1 MTGLTIEHLSVAY
14 GKRGVFNELKMA
26 TVAPGSLVALLGA
39 NAVGKSTLLKSLAG
53 LQPAGGKVWLNDSEL
68 LAMPG
73 AERMQT
79 VGYLPQSL
87 PQSTSLLVWES
98 LCSGYRALRPQLPS
112 AVIERDIQAVLDQ
125 LGILD
130 LALRPLSTLSGGQ
143 RQMVGLAQVL
153 VRRPQL
159 MLLDEPTSALDM
171 RWQLRV
177 LQLLHEVCRET
188 GAIAVIAIHD
198 INLALR
204 FCDWIAVL
212 GQGRLLAAGPA
223 RETISRE
230 LLRDAFA
237 IEARVENCSLGWP
250 MVITDGA
257 QTHIKSQATIKSH
270 APIRANATI
279 KSDALIKSNDNGAD
293 LQLHKPPRSAEK
305 TATQNLANSS
315 AEKRDEAIAEN

>member
-14 GKRGVFNELKMA
+14 GKRRVLNELQMEP
-26 TVAPGSLVALLGA
+26 VVPGSLVALLGA
-39 NAVGKSTLLKSLAG
+39 NAVGKSTLLKSMAG
-53 LQPAGGKVWLNDSEL
+53 LKNASGQVWLNDSEL

-73 AERMQT
+73 AERVQK

-87 PQSTSLLVWES
+87 PQSTSLLVWEA
-98 LCSGYRALRPQLPS
+98 LCSGYRALRPDLPS
-112 AVIERDIQAVLDQ
+112 KVVEHDIQLVLEQ
-125 LGILD
+125 LGILE

-188 GAIAVIAIHD
+188 GAIAIIAIHD

-212 GQGRLLAAGPA
+212 SQGSLLAAGPA
-223 RETISRE
+223 RETISAD
-230 LLRDAFA
+230 LLRDAFG

-250 MVITDGA
+250 IVVTDGA
-257 QTHIKSQATIKSH
+257 KQTTPQYA
-270 APIRANATI
+270 
-279 KSDALIKSNDNGAD
+279 
-293 LQLHKPPRSAEK
+293 K
-305 TATQNLANSS
+305 TAATSRLFRQSLST
-315 AEKRDEAIAEN
+315 ETVTET

>member
-1 MTGLTIEHLSVAY
+1 MTSPGLILEGLSVAY
-14 GKRGVFNELKMA
+14 GKRRVLHDLHMEP
-26 TVAPGSLVALLGA
+26 VAPGSLVALLGA

-53 LQPAGGKVWLNDSEL
+53 LQNASGKAWLNSFEL
-68 LAMPG
+68 LGMSG
-73 AERMQT
+73 AERVQT

-87 PQSTSLLVWES
+87 PQSTSLLVWEA
-98 LCSGYRALRPQLPS
+98 LCSGYRALRPDLTS
-112 AVIERDIQAVLDQ
+112 AVVERDIQAVLEQ
-125 LGILD
+125 LDILD

-177 LQLLHEVCRET
+177 LQLLHEVCRAT

-212 GQGRLLAAGPA
+212 GQGRMLAAGPS
-223 RETISRE
+223 RETISSE
-230 LLRDAFA
+230 LLREAFA
-237 IEARVENCSLGWP
+237 IDARVENCSLGWP

-257 QTHIKSQATIKSH
+257 QTLAKSQADH
-270 APIRANATI
+270 A
-279 KSDALIKSNDNGAD
+279 DSNLRKHSLPG
-293 LQLHKPPRSAEK
+293 EK
-305 TATQNLANSS
+305 TATPNLANRE
-315 AEKRDEAIAEN
+315 AGKRHEAVTEN

>member
-1 MTGLTIEHLSVAY
+1 MTGLTLERLSVAY
-14 GKRGVFNELKMA
+14 GKRRVLHDLHMEP
-26 TVAPGSLVALLGA
+26 VAPGSLVALLGA

-53 LQPAGGKVWLNDSEL
+53 LQHASGKAWLNNFEL
-68 LAMPG
+68 LGMSG
-73 AERMQT
+73 AERVQT

-87 PQSTSLLVWES
+87 PQSTSLLVWEA
-98 LCSGYRALRPQLPS
+98 LCSGYRALRPDLTS
-112 AVIERDIQAVLDQ
+112 AVVERDIQAVLEQ
-125 LGILD
+125 LDILD

-177 LQLLHEVCRET
+177 LQLLHEVCRAS

-212 GQGRLLAAGPA
+212 GQGRMLAAGPS
-223 RETISRE
+223 RETISSE
-230 LLRDAFA
+230 LLREAFA
-237 IEARVENCSLGWP
+237 IDARVENCSLGWP

-257 QTHIKSQATIKSH
+257 QTPAKSQEDH
-270 APIRANATI
+270 A
-279 KSDALIKSNDNGAD
+279 DSNLRKHSLTG
-293 LQLHKPPRSAEK
+293 EK
-305 TATQNLANSS
+305 NATQNLANRE
-315 AEKRDEAIAEN
+315 AGKRHEAVTEN

>member
-1 MTGLTIEHLSVAY
+1 MTGFTIERLNVAY
-14 GKRGVFNELKMA
+14 GKRQVLHDLNMEP
-26 TVAPGSLVALLGA
+26 VARGSLVALLGA
-39 NAVGKSTLLKSLAG
+39 NAVGKSTLLKSMAG
-53 LQPAGGKVWLNDSEL
+53 LKHASGKVWLNGLEL
-68 LAMPG
+68 LSMPT
-73 AERMQT
+73 AERVQN

-87 PQSTSLLVWES
+87 PQSTSLLVWEA
-98 LCSGYRALRPQLPS
+98 LCSGYRALRPDL
-112 AVIERDIQAVLDQ
+112 ATKIVERDIQAVLER
-125 LGILD
+125 LGIIE

-159 MLLDEPTSALDM
+159 LLLDEPTSALDM

-177 LQLLHEVCRET
+177 LQLLHDICRDT

-212 GQGRLLAAGPA
+212 GCGRLLAAGPA
-223 RETISRE
+223 RETISAG
-230 LLRDAFA
+230 LLRDAFD

-257 QTHIKSQATIKSH
+257 QKRADADPLHQTPLAFGQQTSTAPRQA
-270 APIRANATI
+270 A
-279 KSDALIKSNDNGAD
+279 
-293 LQLHKPPRSAEK
+293 PRSPRKSREG
-305 TATQNLANSS
+305 
-315 AEKRDEAIAEN
+315 RRREAVTES